1 VLLPERLA
9 VHLPSETCIVAD
21 LHLGYS
27 QARQRCGDAVP
38 LASLEAV
45 LQPLA
50 TALTRREVRRLV
62 VAGDLLEDGRVRSG
76 EILAEFRDWLNRH
89 AVDLV
94 AVVPG
99 NHDRGLPDSGSFPI
113 FPAGYDLGDWR
124 VMHGDQAKSNGKI
137 LQGHEHPALRWSE
150 RLTAPCFLV
159 RPNRIIL
166 PAYSSDAAGV
176 NVLTRPGWSN
186 DRCFVIAED
195 QVLDFGVVEELREA
209 RSLRKPR

>member
-1 VLLPERLA
+1 MRLSREWVLLPERLA

-89 AVDLV
+89 GCSMSWTFIIACSPLGIDCKPLCLSQSQM
-94 AVVPG
+94 
-99 NHDRGLPDSGSFPI
+99 NRG
-113 FPAGYDLGDWR
+113 
-124 VMHGDQAKSNGKI
+124 
-137 LQGHEHPALRWSE
+137 
-150 RLTAPCFLV
+150 
-159 RPNRIIL
+159 
-166 PAYSSDAAGV
+166 
-176 NVLTRPGWSN
+176 
-186 DRCFVIAED
+186 
-195 QVLDFGVVEELREA
+195 
-209 RSLRKPR
+209 